1 MQAIGDVA
9 LVGRLF
15 SLKEKKIFF
24 FTTIEHTKSQFGMDC
39 VWCGERKESKGTFP
53 YKTIEQTH
61 NSSGDGGG
69 GCLS

>member
-39 VWCGERKESKGTFP
+39 VWCGERKESSVENP
-53 YKTIEQTH
+53 YPPTA
-61 NSSGDGGG
+61 SSEANQNGGREEME
-69 GCLS
+69 C